1 MELTLSFICT
11 PLSPSVHPKPF
22 DNLPAFLLA
31 ICSSQNMNFFLSYL
45 TMEFLNI
52 LLFYFCCM
60 KGRIYSWNLPA
71 PPPTQM
77 LQKFLG
83 VNVQVYTQK
92 LLGFQHHKLWK
103 LKIVPNKIFSSSIF
117 KKQKKNWRQFQVWT
131 FVHRL
136 TFVNQ
141 VQNKNGYRDVIMSEK
156 KGIPSLGR
164 CYFPMTNL
172 TLEGSQILDP
182 TYSLKFYKSQEISEV
197 KWFMWRSYVG
207 MSFHYT
213 RAKMPPK

>member
-103 LKIVPNKIFSSSIF
+103 LKIVPNKVFSSSIF
-117 KKQKKNWRQFQVWT
+117 KKQKKIGGNFRSEHLYIVWHLLT
-131 FVHRL
+131 KSKTRTVIEMLLCLQKKMSSFVGALLLPNDKSYSGGVANTRPNL
-136 TFVNQ
+136 FTKIFTKV
-141 VQNKNGYRDVIMSEK
+141 K
-156 KGIPSLGR
+156 KSR
-164 CYFPMTNL
+164 
-172 TLEGSQILDP
+172 
-182 TYSLKFYKSQEISEV
+182 
-197 KWFMWRSYVG
+197 R
-207 MSFHYT
+207 
-213 RAKMPPK
+213 